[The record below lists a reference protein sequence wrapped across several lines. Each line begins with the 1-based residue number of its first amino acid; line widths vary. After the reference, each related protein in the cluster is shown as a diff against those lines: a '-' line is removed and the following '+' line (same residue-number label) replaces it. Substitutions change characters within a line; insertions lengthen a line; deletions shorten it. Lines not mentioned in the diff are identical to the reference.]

1 MNADI
6 VFVLD
11 ISNSI
16 NSSNLRVELDFEAKF
31 VHNLTIGPDDDRV
44 ATVLFGS
51 RAHERF
57 TFSNYPFHD
66 TLLYAVKDLKKYSLY
81 VRQRYGLQTT
91 NTAEGLKYAR
101 TLFESDKRPSSTL
114 LRIAI
119 VLSDGVSNNS
129 THTIEEARKLHN
141 LEPPVLVYG
150 IGVGDKVN
158 EAEMTEIAGNPNHYT
173 HLYDFQPSK
182 FDKVRDQFLTDICCN
197 GKFCFDW
204 AIFLIC
210 FWSLIM

>member
-6 VFVLD
+6 MFVLD
-11 ISNSI
+11 ISHSI
-16 NSSNLRVELDFEAKF
+16 SDVDLIAALDFEAKF
-31 VHNLTIGPDDDRV
+31 VQNLTIGPDDDRV
-44 ATVLFGS
+44 ATVLFGGN
-51 RAHERF
+51 AHERF
-57 TFSNYPFHD
+57 TFSNYTFYD
-66 TLLYAVKDLKKYSLY
+66 TLLYAVKDLKKYSIY
-81 VRQRYGLQTT
+81 VRQQGLQTT

-114 LRIAI
+114 LRIII
-119 VLSDGVSNNS
+119 VLSDGLSNNS
-129 THTIEEARKLHN
+129 TRTIEEAKKLHN

-158 EAEMTEIAGNPNHYT
+158 KDEMREIASDPNHYT
-173 HLYDFQPSK
+173 HLDDFQPSK
-182 FDKVRDQFLTDICCN
+182 FDKVREQFLTDICCN
-197 GKFCFDW
+197 GKLCFDW